1 MRREKHLSTMLCV
14 DTAWFVHQRA
24 HVWNSAKQ
32 QPADPSSINKESTTC
47 DKKTLFLDSIVLVRT
62 QKQIYKPKNL
72 CWKKKKSISRYLNHQ
87 LSVLVSVLE
96 SYIGRALD
104 SMDIKKNGAQ
114 ILRLVQTRTFSDTSR
129 FCK

>member
-1 MRREKHLSTMLCV
+1 ML
-14 DTAWFVHQRA
+14 
-24 HVWNSAKQ
+24 
-32 QPADPSSINKESTTC
+32 KE
-47 DKKTLFLDSIVLVRT
+47 
-62 QKQIYKPKNL
+62 
-72 CWKKKKSISRYLNHQ
+72 KKSISRYLNHQ

>member
-1 MRREKHLSTMLCV
+1 ML
-14 DTAWFVHQRA
+14 
-24 HVWNSAKQ
+24 
-32 QPADPSSINKESTTC
+32 KE
-47 DKKTLFLDSIVLVRT
+47 
-62 QKQIYKPKNL
+62 
-72 CWKKKKSISRYLNHQ
+72 KKSISRYLNHQ

-96 SYIGRALD
+96 SYISRALD